1 MSDHVINIGY
11 REYAK
16 FFNLEQANEL
26 LPIIKKITHETYASL
41 DPLRRELRK
50 MSIVD
55 DMSPELEAEYRQGV
69 QDWIEKMIRLGVNPV
84 TLGVVNFDTGDGY
97 LNWKYPETN
106 LSYYHD
112 YDSDYK
118 QRRSLEK
125 VVSQQSPDWAI

>member
-1 MSDHVINIGY
+1 MSDNVINIGY

-50 MSIVD
+50 MSVVD